1 MSNILRVT
9 GLKFSQ
15 RTFPSQKVDLIM
27 PVQVMAHTLLLFTHL
42 MAVMRLRI
50 TLRTP
55 WMEVE
60 MLLQRED

>member
-1 MSNILRVT
+1 MPNIPRVT

-15 RTFPSQKVDLIM
+15 RTFQKVD
-27 PVQVMAHTLLLFTHL
+27 VMANTLLLFTHL

-55 WMEVE
+55 RMESE